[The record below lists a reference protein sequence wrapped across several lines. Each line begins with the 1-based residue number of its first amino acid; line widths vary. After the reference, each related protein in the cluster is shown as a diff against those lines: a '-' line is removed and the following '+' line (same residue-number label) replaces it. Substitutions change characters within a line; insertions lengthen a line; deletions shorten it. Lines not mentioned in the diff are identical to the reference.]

1 MPNAWDQQ
9 EGEPDATYNRF
20 LVYLGMGPSR
30 SLTKAYA
37 VHQGKPASE
46 ARRNAPGCWLRLS
59 KRWRWVERVRAY
71 DRAVMLEANR
81 HTMAKLLHGIDT
93 IALKS
98 IREIERTN
106 PNGWKQAVEGL
117 ALVAELIPTE
127 SAATAAL
134 ACDDGKPP
142 ENLIPPD

>member
-1 MPNAWDQQ
+1 MPNPWDQQ

-20 LVYLGMGPSR
+20 LFYLGMGPSR
-30 SLTKAYA
+30 SLRKAYCA
-37 VHQGKPASE
+37 YHDRPASE
-46 ARRNAPGCWLRLS
+46 ARHTQAGGWRFQS